1 MDTVTAAG
9 LLGMI
14 MSAFA
19 AFAVW
24 YALILAAR
32 WLLFNKAGLSGWKS
46 LIPFYSDYCTCKIAW
61 NTKFFWIVTV
71 CGIISAFVSGRVSTL
86 TENGEAVH
94 PPFLSCAEASRS
106 FRAGSAVKS
115 E

>member
-46 LIPFYSDYCTCKIAW
+46 LIPIYSD
-61 NTKFFWIVTV
+61 
-71 CGIISAFVSGRVSTL
+71 
-86 TENGEAVH
+86 
-94 PPFLSCAEASRS
+94 
-106 FRAGSAVKS
+106 
-115 E
+115 